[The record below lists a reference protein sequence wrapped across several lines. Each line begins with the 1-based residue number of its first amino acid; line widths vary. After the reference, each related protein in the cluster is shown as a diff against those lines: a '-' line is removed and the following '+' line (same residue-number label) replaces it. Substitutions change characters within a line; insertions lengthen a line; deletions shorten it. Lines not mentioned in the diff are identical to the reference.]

1 MYKQIESL
9 PFSIWQNS
17 DKTLRLRFIEV
28 KGLNMVS
35 VLESSNR
42 NVERS
47 YILLPTLDTSVFV
60 FDTPNGRFTIGICS
74 EGKELLLSP
83 IGIFL
88 QPYGTPHIKYVDMSI
103 NNVKSTAI
111 IGDTTSTINRQSKS
125 E

>member
-88 QPYGTPHIKYVDMSI
+88 QPYGTPHIKSFDMSI
-103 NNVKSTAI
+103 NNVKATAI

>member
-9 PFSIWQNS
+9 PFSIWQNL

-88 QPYGTPHIKYVDMSI
+88 QPYGTPHIKSVDMSI
-103 NNVKSTAI
+103 NNVKATAI

>member
-83 IGIFL
+83 IGIFF
-88 QPYGTPHIKYVDMSI
+88 QPYGTPHIKSVDMSI
-103 NNVKSTAI
+103 NNVKATAI
-111 IGDTTSTINRQSKS
+111 IGETTSTINRQSKS

>member
-17 DKTLRLRFIEV
+17 DKTLRLLFIEV

-88 QPYGTPHIKYVDMSI
+88 QPYGTPHIKSVDMSI
-103 NNVKSTAI
+103 NNVKATSI

>member
-1 MYKQIESL
+1 MYEQIEAL

-35 VLESSNR
+35 VIESSNR

-47 YILLPTLDTSVFV
+47 YILLPTLDTSVFA
-60 FDTPNGRFTIGICS
+60 FDTPNGRFTLGICS

-88 QPYGTPHIKYVDMSI
+88 QPYGTPHIKSVDMSI
-103 NNVKSTAI
+103 NNVKTTPIS
-111 IGDTTSTINRQSKS
+111 GDTTSTINRQSQR

>member
-74 EGKELLLSP
+74 EGNELLLSP

-88 QPYGTPHIKYVDMSI
+88 QPYGTPHIKSFDMSI
-103 NNVKSTAI
+103 NNVKATAI

>member
-74 EGKELLLSP
+74 EGKELLLSQ

-88 QPYGTPHIKYVDMSI
+88 QPYGTPHIKSVDMSI
-103 NNVKSTAI
+103 NNVKATAI

>member
-1 MYKQIESL
+1 MHEQIEAL

-35 VLESSNR
+35 VIESSNR

-47 YILLPTLDTSVFV
+47 YILLPTLDTSVFA

-74 EGKELLLSP
+74 DGKELLLSP

-88 QPYGTPHIKYVDMSI
+88 QPYGTPNIRSVDMSI
-103 NNVKSTAI
+103 NNVKTTPIS
-111 IGDTTSTINRQSKS
+111 GYKTSTINRQSQS

>member
-88 QPYGTPHIKYVDMSI
+88 QPYGTPHIKSVDMSI
-103 NNVKSTAI
+103 NNVKATAI
-111 IGDTTSTINRQSKS
+111 IGDTTSTISRQSKS

>member
-74 EGKELLLSP
+74 EGKELLLSL

-88 QPYGTPHIKYVDMSI
+88 QPYGTPHIKSVDMSI
-103 NNVKSTAI
+103 NNVKATAI

>member
-88 QPYGTPHIKYVDMSI
+88 QPYGTPHIKSVDMSI
-103 NNVKSTAI
+103 NNVKATAI

>member
-88 QPYGTPHIKYVDMSI
+88 QPYGTPHIKSVDMSI
-103 NNVKSTAI
+103 NNVKATAI
-111 IGDTTSTINRQSKS
+111 IGDTTSTINRQSKI

>member
-17 DKTLRLRFIEV
+17 DKTLRLLFIEV

-47 YILLPTLDTSVFV
+47 YILLPTLDTSVFA

-88 QPYGTPHIKYVDMSI
+88 QPYGTPNIKSVDMSI
-103 NNVKSTAI
+103 NNVKTTPIS
-111 IGDTTSTINRQSKS
+111 GDTTSTINRQSQR

>member
-1 MYKQIESL
+1 MYEQIESL

-47 YILLPTLDTSVFV
+47 YILLPTFDTSVFV
-60 FDTPNGRFTIGICS
+60 FDTPNGRFSIGICS

-88 QPYGTPHIKYVDMSI
+88 QPYGTPHIKSVDMSI
-103 NNVKSTAI
+103 NNVKATTIS
-111 IGDTTSTINRQSKS
+111 GDTTSTINRQPKS

>member
-88 QPYGTPHIKYVDMSI
+88 QSYGTPHIKSVDMSI
-103 NNVKSTAI
+103 NNVKATAI

>member
-1 MYKQIESL
+1 MCIR
-9 PFSIWQNS
+9 
-17 DKTLRLRFIEV
+17 DRV

-88 QPYGTPHIKYVDMSI
+88 QPYGTPHIKSVDMSI
-103 NNVKSTAI
+103 NNVKATAI

>member
-83 IGIFL
+83 IG
-88 QPYGTPHIKYVDMSI
+88 K
-103 NNVKSTAI
+103 
-111 IGDTTSTINRQSKS
+111 IGRASCR
-125 E
+125 ERV

>member
-88 QPYGTPHIKYVDMSI
+88 QPYGTPHIKSVDMSI

>member
-1 MYKQIESL
+1 MYEQIESL

-60 FDTPNGRFTIGICS
+60 FDTPNGRFSIGICS

-88 QPYGTPHIKYVDMSI
+88 QPYGTPHIKSVDMSI
-103 NNVKSTAI
+103 NNVKATTIS
-111 IGDTTSTINRQSKS
+111 GDTTSTINRQSKS

>member
-1 MYKQIESL
+1 MYEQIESL
-9 PFSIWQNS
+9 PFRIWQNS

-47 YILLPTLDTSVFV
+47 YILLPTLDTSIFV

-88 QPYGTPHIKYVDMSI
+88 QPYGTPHIKSVDMSI
-103 NNVKSTAI
+103 NNVKATTIS
-111 IGDTTSTINRQSKS
+111 GDTTSTINRQPKS

>member
-1 MYKQIESL
+1 MYEQIEAL

-35 VLESSNR
+35 VIESSNR

-47 YILLPTLDTSVFV
+47 YILLPTLDTSVFS
-60 FDTPNGRFTIGICS
+60 FDTPNGRFTLGICS

-88 QPYGTPHIKYVDMSI
+88 QPYVTPHIKSVDMSI
-103 NNVKSTAI
+103 NNVKTTPIS
-111 IGDTTSTINRQSKS
+111 GDTTSTINRQSQR

>member
-17 DKTLRLRFIEV
+17 DKTLRLRFIEG

-88 QPYGTPHIKYVDMSI
+88 QPYGTPHIKSVDMSI
-103 NNVKSTAI
+103 NNVKATAI

>member
-17 DKTLRLRFIEV
+17 DKTLRLLFIEV

-88 QPYGTPHIKYVDMSI
+88 QPYGTPHIKSVDMSI
-103 NNVKSTAI
+103 NNVKATAI

>member
-1 MYKQIESL
+1 MYEQIESL

-60 FDTPNGRFTIGICS
+60 FDTPNGRFSIGICS

-88 QPYGTPHIKYVDMSI
+88 QPYGTPHIKSVDMSI
-103 NNVKSTAI
+103 NNVKATTIS
-111 IGDTTSTINRQSKS
+111 GDTTSTINRQPKS

>member
-1 MYKQIESL
+1 MHKQIESL
-9 PFSIWQNS
+9 PFSIRQNS

-60 FDTPNGRFTIGICS
+60 FDTPNERFTIGICS

-88 QPYGTPHIKYVDMSI
+88 QPYGTPHIKSVDMSI
-103 NNVKSTAI
+103 NNVKATAI

>member
-1 MYKQIESL
+1 MYEQIEAL

-35 VLESSNR
+35 VIESSNR

-47 YILLPTLDTSVFV
+47 YILLPTLDTSVFA
-60 FDTPNGRFTIGICS
+60 FDTPNGRFTLGICS

-88 QPYGTPHIKYVDMSI
+88 QPYGTPHIKSVDMSI
-103 NNVKSTAI
+103 NNVKTTPIS
-111 IGDTTSTINRQSKS
+111 GDTISTINRQSQR

>member
-1 MYKQIESL
+1 MYEQIEAL

-35 VLESSNR
+35 VIESSNR

-47 YILLPTLDTSVFV
+47 YILLPTLDTSVFA

-88 QPYGTPHIKYVDMSI
+88 QPYGTPNIKSVDMSI
-103 NNVKSTAI
+103 NNVKTTPIS
-111 IGDTTSTINRQSKS
+111 GDTTSTINRQSQR